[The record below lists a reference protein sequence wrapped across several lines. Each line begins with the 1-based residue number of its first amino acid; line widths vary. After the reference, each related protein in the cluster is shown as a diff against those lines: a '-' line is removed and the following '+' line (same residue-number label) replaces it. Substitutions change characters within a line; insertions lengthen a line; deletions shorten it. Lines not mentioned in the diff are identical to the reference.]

1 MGGINKE
8 KEKEKSCSNSHNKG
22 QQNTS
27 GDFCDGLSIVGWYI
41 QMNNKIVD
49 AQFFPLWLTINI
61 FTTFVY
67 FTSDADFLCGIW
79 YQSHSWKFL
88 DMPGTE

>member
-1 MGGINKE
+1 MGGKFKLKQHSGSKQLFLSSATKFAYSAPASMGGINKE

-49 AQFFPLWLTINI
+49 AQFFPL
-61 FTTFVY
+61 
-67 FTSDADFLCGIW
+67 
-79 YQSHSWKFL
+79 
-88 DMPGTE
+88 